1 LALGEG
7 TYSVAGGY
15 ALVDLV
21 ALLEV
26 ELPQDEEAG
35 SVTVGGYVQNRLGR
49 IGRVGDVVPL
59 GEEHALRVLEARQRR
74 VMRVLAGPRA
84 RVAPAVATTPAAVS
98 PIPSPGR

>member
-1 LALGEG
+1 M
-7 TYSVAGGY
+7 AGGY

-26 ELPQDEEAG
+26 EPGKDEDAD

-49 IGRVGDVVPL
+49 IGRVGDVVAL

-84 RVAPAVATTPAAVS
+84 RVATVAAT
-98 PIPSPGR
+98 